1 MDLYFLPLAC
11 SMASR
16 IALYEA
22 ELDARYIAVDRE
34 ARRAGDEDFLAI
46 NPMAKVPVLRTD
58 DGALVTENVAVQAY
72 IADLAPEAGLDGGD
86 RHQML
91 RWLSFTATELH
102 KAIFYPLLTE
112 GTPEEVKAY
121 CHGLV
126 ERPFAT
132 LTAHLTG
139 RETLLERFS
148 VADAYLVTVINWTMA
163 TPPIELAKWP
173 AVKAYYE
180 RLRTRPSIAKAI
192 AEEFEL
198 YTAELARHKAAA

>member
-22 ELDARYIAVDRE
+22 GLEARYIAVDRKSL
-34 ARRAGDEDFLAI
+34 RAGDADFRDI
-46 NPMAKVPVLRTD
+46 NPMARVPVLRAD
-58 DGALVTENVAVQAY
+58 DGALLSENVAVLTY
-72 IADLAPEAGLDGGD
+72 IADLAPGAGLDGGD

-112 GTPEEVKAY
+112 GTPDEVKAY
-121 CHGLV
+121 IQGLV

-132 LTAHLTG
+132 LTTHLTG
-139 RETLLERFS
+139 RETLLDRFS
-148 VADAYLVTVINWTMA
+148 VADAYLVTVLNWARLTRLV
-163 TPPIELAKWP
+163 ELDAWP
-173 AVKAYYE
+173 VLAAY
-180 RLRTRPSIAKAI
+180 LDHLLQRPSIARAQAQEFALYQKEKAG
-192 AEEFEL
+192 
-198 YTAELARHKAAA
+198 RAA

>member
-1 MDLYFLPLAC
+1 MDLYFQPLAC

-22 ELDARYIAVDRE
+22 GLDARYIAVDRKT
-34 ARRAGDEDFLAI
+34 RQAGEVNFQEI

-58 DGALVTENVAVQAY
+58 EGALLSENVAVLTY

-102 KAIFYPLLTE
+102 KAIFFPLLTE
-112 GTPEEVKAY
+112 GTPQEVKAY
-121 CHGLV
+121 SRGLV

-148 VADAYLVTVINWTMA
+148 VADAYLATVLNWARLTRLV
-163 TPPIELAKWP
+163 ELESWP
-173 AVKAYYE
+173 VLSAYLD
-180 RLRTRPSIAKAI
+180 RLLQRPS
-192 AEEFEL
+192 
-198 YTAELARHKAAA
+198 LARAQAQEFALYQKEKASRAA

>member
-22 ELDARYIAVDRE
+22 GLEARYIAVDRKSL
-34 ARRAGDEDFLAI
+34 RAGDADFRDI
-46 NPMAKVPVLRTD
+46 NPMARVPVLRAD
-58 DGALVTENVAVQAY
+58 DGALLSENVAVLAY
-72 IADLAPEAGLDGGD
+72 IADLAPGAGLDGGD

-112 GTPEEVKAY
+112 GTPAAVKTY
-121 CHGLV
+121 VHDLV

-132 LTAHLTG
+132 LTTQLAG
-139 RETLLERFS
+139 RETLLDRFS
-148 VADAYLVTVINWTMA
+148 VADAYLVTVLNWARLTRLV
-163 TPPIELAKWP
+163 ELDAWP
-173 AVKAYYE
+173 VLAAYLD
-180 RLRTRPSIAKAI
+180 RLLQRPSIARAQAQEFALYQKEKAG
-192 AEEFEL
+192 
-198 YTAELARHKAAA
+198 RAA

>member
-16 IALYEA
+16 IALSEA
-22 ELDARYIAVDRE
+22 GLDARYIAVDRKTQ
-34 ARRAGDEDFLAI
+34 RAGDADFRDI

-58 DGALVTENVAVQAY
+58 DGTLLSENVAVLAY
-72 IADLAPEAGLDGGD
+72 IADLVPEAGLDGGD

-91 RWLSFTATELH
+91 RWLSFVATELH

-112 GTPEEVKAY
+112 GTPDAVKAY
-121 CHGLV
+121 AQGLV

-139 RETLLERFS
+139 RETLLEQFS
-148 VADAYLVTVINWTMA
+148 VADAYLATVLNWARLTRLV
-163 TPPIELAKWP
+163 ELDSWP
-173 AVKAYYE
+173 VLAAY
-180 RLRTRPSIAKAI
+180 LDHLLQRPSIARAQAQEFALYQKEKAG
-192 AEEFEL
+192 
-198 YTAELARHKAAA
+198 RAA

>member
-16 IALYEA
+16 VALYEA
-22 ELDARYIAVDRE
+22 GLEARYIAVDRK
-34 ARRAGDEDFLAI
+34 AQRAGDEDFPTI

-58 DGALVTENVAVQAY
+58 DGILVTENVAVLAY

-148 VADAYLVTVINWTMA
+148 VADAYLVTVLNWARLTRLV
-163 TPPIELAKWP
+163 ELESWP
-173 AVKAYYE
+173 VVAAYLD
-180 RLRTRPSIAKAI
+180 RLLQRPSIARAQAQEFALYQKEKAS
-192 AEEFEL
+192 
-198 YTAELARHKAAA
+198 RAA

>member
-22 ELDARYIAVDRE
+22 GLEARYIAVDRKSL
-34 ARRAGDEDFLAI
+34 RAGDADFRDI
-46 NPMAKVPVLRTD
+46 NPMARVPVLRAD
-58 DGALVTENVAVQAY
+58 DGALLSENVAVLSY
-72 IADLAPEAGLDGGD
+72 IADLAPGAGLDGGD

-112 GTPEEVKAY
+112 GTPDEVKAY
-121 CHGLV
+121 IQGLV

-132 LTAHLTG
+132 LTTHLTG
-139 RETLLERFS
+139 RETLLDRFS
-148 VADAYLVTVINWTMA
+148 VADAYLVTVLNWARLTRLV
-163 TPPIELAKWP
+163 ELDAWP
-173 AVKAYYE
+173 VLAAY
-180 RLRTRPSIAKAI
+180 LDHLLQRPSIARAQAQEFALYQKEKAG
-192 AEEFEL
+192 
-198 YTAELARHKAAA
+198 RAA

>member
-22 ELDARYIAVDRE
+22 GLDARYIVVDRKT
-34 ARRAGDEDFLAI
+34 RQAGGAAFQDI

-58 DGALVTENVAVQAY
+58 DGALLSENVAVLTY

-102 KAIFYPLLTE
+102 KAIFFPLLTE
-112 GTPEEVKAY
+112 GTPQEVRTYA
-121 CHGLV
+121 HGLV

-132 LTAHLTG
+132 LAGHLAG

-148 VADAYLVTVINWTMA
+148 VADAYLATVLNWARLTRLV
-163 TPPIELAKWP
+163 ELESWP
-173 AVKAYYE
+173 VLAAYLD
-180 RLRTRPSIAKAI
+180 RLLQRPS
-192 AEEFEL
+192 
-198 YTAELARHKAAA
+198 LARAQAQEFSLYQKEKAGRAA

>member
-1 MDLYFLPLAC
+1 MDLYFQPLAC

-22 ELDARYIAVDRE
+22 GLDASYVAVDRKTG
-34 ARRAGDEDFLAI
+34 RAGEANFQDI

-58 DGALVTENVAVQAY
+58 DGALLSENVAVLTY

-102 KAIFYPLLTE
+102 KAIFFPLLTD

-121 CHGLV
+121 CRGLV

-132 LTAHLTG
+132 LTAHLRG
-139 RETLLERFS
+139 RETLLEGFS
-148 VADAYLVTVINWTMA
+148 VADAYLATVLNWARLTRLV
-163 TPPIELAKWP
+163 ELESWP
-173 AVKAYYE
+173 VLTAYLD
-180 RLRTRPSIAKAI
+180 RLLQRPS
-192 AEEFEL
+192 
-198 YTAELARHKAAA
+198 LARAQAQEFALYQKEKASRAA

>member
-58 DGALVTENVAVQAY
+58 DGALVTENVAVLAY

-148 VADAYLVTVINWTMA
+148 VADAYLVTVLNWARLTRL
-163 TPPIELAKWP
+163 IELESWP
-173 AVKAYYE
+173 VVAAYLD
-180 RLRTRPSIAKAI
+180 RLLQRPSIARAQAQEFALYQKEKAS
-192 AEEFEL
+192 
-198 YTAELARHKAAA
+198 RAA

>member
-22 ELDARYIAVDRE
+22 GLDARYIAVDRKT
-34 ARRAGDEDFLAI
+34 RRAGDADFRDI

-58 DGALVTENVAVQAY
+58 GGALLSENVAVLAY

-102 KAIFYPLLTE
+102 KAIFFPLLTE

-121 CHGLV
+121 ARGLV

-132 LTAHLTG
+132 LEGHLAG

-148 VADAYLVTVINWTMA
+148 VADAYLATVLNWARLTRLV
-163 TPPIELAKWP
+163 ELESWP
-173 AVKAYYE
+173 VLAAYLD
-180 RLRTRPSIAKAI
+180 RLLQRPS
-192 AEEFEL
+192 
-198 YTAELARHKAAA
+198 LARAQAQEFALYQKEKAGRAA